1 MTVGQQRMSHREPHD
16 TPRPGRW
23 LGRWLLAG
31 SGVAVVLGT
40 LVPATVIGWVR
51 VQVPLF
57 TRTWDWLNLSLPAL
71 NPLHV
76 ILYAWMAMLWF
87 LVAPK
92 GKLWRGLLVL
102 VAFSVTI
109 EALQLLVPGRN
120 GRLDDVLNDLLGITL
135 GLALGAAISWMLRSV
150 RRPKPT
156 PGPAQT
162 TAGTTPHEPLP

>member
-1 MTVGQQRMSHREPHD
+1 MSHREPHD

-31 SGVAVVLGT
+31 SGVAVMLGT

-57 TRTWDWLNLSLPAL
+57 TRTWDGLNASLPAL

-87 LVAPK
+87 LVAPR
-92 GKLWRGLLVL
+92 GRLWHGIAVL
-102 VAFSVTI
+102 AAFSVSI

-120 GRLDDVLNDLLGITL
+120 ARLGDVLNDLLGFAL

-150 RRPKPT
+150 RRRKPT
-156 PGPAQT
+156 PDPAQT
-162 TAGTTPHEPLP
+162 TAVATPHEPLS